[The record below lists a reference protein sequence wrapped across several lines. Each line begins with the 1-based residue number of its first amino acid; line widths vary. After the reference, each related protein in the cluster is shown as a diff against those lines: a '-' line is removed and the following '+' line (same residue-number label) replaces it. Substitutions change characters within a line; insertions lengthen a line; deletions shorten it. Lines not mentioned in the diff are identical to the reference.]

1 MGILHAEGLM
11 TGTTSCKAMVNCH
24 SSVHPYPRRL
34 PLRQLITA
42 LDTWFRCLVKLI
54 YSHRATHGLDI
65 GYQWHEIGVFAK
77 WVNPKCCR
85 ILCVDALEVLRHD
98 LKASL
103 EKMSALDLK
112 DPFCMHVPLIDEI
125 VKLYDQSVWLVRD
138 AVRKIEKVHFI
149 HLDTPLCS
157 KGNYCADESPFMIEQ
172 SRNRSKF

>member
-1 MGILHAEGLM
+1 M